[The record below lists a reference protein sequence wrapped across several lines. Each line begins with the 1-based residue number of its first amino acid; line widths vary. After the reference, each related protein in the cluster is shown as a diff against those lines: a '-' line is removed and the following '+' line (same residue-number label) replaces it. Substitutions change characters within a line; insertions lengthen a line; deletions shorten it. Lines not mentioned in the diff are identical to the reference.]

1 MSLATILSAIV
12 THLQSMMLRTERL
25 TNTQMR
31 EVVDYITR
39 LQELVDGLQKLKLN
53 DREYAYMKSIA
64 LFSGEELCTMQL
76 SGGRMTQAHPAL
88 AVKAAQQLAIQELR
102 QYLHQKA
109 INVSD
114 TEASDNDQPGLIS
127 NHCNQDDSDCA
138 AKSPEPPVE
147 RMAQLLLTLRS
158 LKSLAKSITEE
169 LFFSGLIGEVQID
182 SVIPF
187 ILRMDSNDAINSD
200 TSNVDSPPNAGERL
214 RTISASSPA
223 RSSGSGN
230 TSTAFGLISLAAGG
244 SPESNASSHSKK

>member
-25 TNTQMR
+25 TSGQMR
-31 EVVDYITR
+31 EVIDYITR

-53 DREYAYMKSIA
+53 DREYAYMKAIA
-64 LFSGEELCTMQL
+64 LFSGEELCTMPL

-88 AVKAAQQLAIQELR
+88 PVRAAQQLAIQELR
-102 QYLHQKA
+102 QYLHQKS
-109 INVSD
+109 NQSPENDGSD
-114 TEASDNDQPGLIS
+114 GEPTVEDIDLN
-127 NHCNQDDSDCA
+127 
-138 AKSPEPPVE
+138 KSPEPAVE

-187 ILRMDSNDAINSD
+187 ILRMDSNDAGHSD

-214 RTISASSPA
+214 RTMSASSPG

-230 TSTAFGLISLAAGG
+230 TTTAFGLISLVGG
-244 SPESNASSHSKK
+244 VSPESTASFLKK